1 MSNDFK
7 KIIKNLF
14 LIYFCR
20 WIISNLN
27 SFKLKLG
34 LEVAKNII
42 LAGPKQVTINDNN
55 IVQPR
60 DLGSNYF
67 SSENN
72 IGINTRADA
81 CLFKLRELNAYVQ
94 VDVDKRNF
102 IPEKNSNS
110 TAGSRISLN
119 SPLYFLKDFNVLV
132 ITEFISKEASETLN
146 NFCREN
152 KIGFIYSCVNGLA
165 GFVFVDFG
173 DLFLIHDDN
182 GEEIKQFYV
191 SNITKENP
199 GIVFIDDSIDNQKL
213 DLSHGD
219 YVTFKEITGMT
230 ELNDTPPRPVRI
242 LSPFTFSIEDT
253 SKFSDYICG
262 GITEQIKVPKPVFNR
277 SLKEAFENITQD
289 DVGMNVYYFNS
300 FFKYIFK

>member
-1 MSNDFK
+1 M
-7 KIIKNLF
+7 
-14 LIYFCR
+14 
-20 WIISNLN
+20 
-27 SFKLKLG
+27 
-34 LEVAKNII
+34 
-42 LAGPKQVTINDNN
+42 
-55 IVQPR
+55 
-60 DLGSNYF
+60 
-67 SSENN
+67 
-72 IGINTRADA
+72 
-81 CLFKLRELNAYVQ
+81 NAYVQ

-110 TAGSRISLN
+110 TGGTRISLN

-300 FFKYIFK
+300 FSKFIFK